1 MYQMASDRR
10 QFLGTF
16 TGAVLS
22 FGEASGATADAPIP
36 IDIGRQLFID
46 DYLIAQTTLRRSFH
60 KPRVHDGSPV
70 LKPETPLEM
79 NNGRCPLAC
88 PFQDG
93 LFYDPKDK
101 L

>member
-1 MYQMASDRR
+1 MYQLALDRR
-10 QFLGTF
+10 RFLETF

-22 FGEASGATADAPIP
+22 AGATSGAAPNVPVP
-36 IDIGRQLFID
+36 IDVGRQLFVD
-46 DYLIAQTTLRRSFH
+46 DYLIAQSTLQRSFH
-60 KPRVHDGSPV
+60 KPRVHDASPV
-70 LKPETPLEM
+70 LKLETPLEM
-79 NNGRCPLAC
+79 NNGKCPLAC